1 MPIGIADK
9 CSGPEAFEPNAFR
22 AISRVSRP
30 LFCTRPFPRGRELS
44 SVYAGII
51 SIFAFTG
58 IGRISRTPA
67 SKLNMVTSI
76 CLFLLHYFSTSAS
89 DNEAEFICVKCH
101 MWPPDDLALR
111 SQLTT
116 WAQIRAALDRPVAV
130 RHSTQAY
137 HCAFACSC
145 SSSFSYALSPGR
157 ALLCFVLWLS
167 CLFLPECARLSRRCF
182 AVPASCV
189 ICHVPRMRGTIAASS
204 ERLLLVLPPP
214 PLPESVEGCF
224 IR

>member
-1 MPIGIADK
+1 MTSQACKPAL
-9 CSGPEAFEPNAFR
+9 SQSFLSLVWV
-22 AISRVSRP
+22 AI
-30 LFCTRPFPRGRELS
+30 
-44 SVYAGII
+44 
-51 SIFAFTG
+51 
-58 IGRISRTPA
+58 ISRTSA
-67 SKLNMVTSI
+67 SKLNMFTSI
-76 CLFLLHYFSTSAS
+76 CLFLMHYPSTPAS
-89 DNEAEFICVKCH
+89 DNVAGSICVKCH
-101 MWPPDDLALR
+101 MWPPDDPALR
-111 SQLTT
+111 SQSTT

-157 ALLCFVLWLS
+157 ALLCFVLSLS
-167 CLFLPECARLSRRCF
+167 CLFLPECARLSRSCF

-214 PLPESVEGCF
+214 PLPESVKGCF